1 MTTARIDVSFA
12 ALAPELV
19 VTGAAL
25 VLLLVAI
32 TRGRLQLVMLP
43 VGLVTIGLGAWVA
56 VQGELVPGVVLA
68 LLGVAAPVLPVVFPR
83 RQTLVQAWGAGLA
96 LAAAL
101 VLTFWQ
107 VWPIFD
113 GGRLIATSEFAGSFA
128 SDGITLFTRLTVY
141 LSALLVVPLGYAYL
155 QERRINRAEVES
167 LILLAAVGMAVLGGA
182 NDLVTAFVAL
192 EVLSFA
198 LYVLAGLARRDRRSQ
213 EAGLKYFVTGAVA
226 SAVLLYGLALLYVA
240 TGTLSIPGI
249 GAGLTSVL
257 VPRAVAVAGLVL
269 VTVGVAFKVALVPFH
284 FWTPDVYQGAPS
296 NVTAFVALEVLS
308 FALYVLASLARRDRR
323 SQEAGVK
330 YFVTGAVASAV
341 LLYGLALL
349 YVATGTLSIPGIGAS
364 ITSVLVPRGV
374 AMAGLV
380 LVTIGV
386 AFKVALVPFHFWTP
400 DVYQGSPTNVTAFM
414 AAATKAAAFALLL
427 RLYLVAFP
435 GLQAYWVPVL
445 AVLAAA
451 TMLYGAF
458 AALAQHDVKRILAY
472 SSITHAGYA
481 IIGVLTLSRAG
492 LSATLLY
499 LLTYA
504 VGTIAAF
511 GVVIA
516 VERRRRG
523 EVTLTNLRGLGRT
536 SPLLAGILSLSL
548 LSLAGLPLTAGF
560 IGKLEVF
567 RAGVSAGLTW
577 LVLIGVL
584 SSLVAA
590 SFYLRIAGIMF
601 LEDAPA
607 LEGDDDAVSEAMEA
621 RMPLLSA
628 GLSSALAIA
637 AALVV
642 VLGVQ
647 PQLLLELAGHAGV
660 LLR

>member
-1 MTTARIDVSFA
+1 MTGRIDVSFA

-19 VTGAAL
+19 LTGAAL

-32 TRGRLQLVMLP
+32 TRGRPQLVLLP
-43 VGLVTIGLGAWVA
+43 AGLATIGLGAWIVL
-56 VQGELVPGVVLA
+56 GGDLLTGTVLA
-68 LLGVAAPVLPVVFPR
+68 VLGAGAPVLPVLLPGR
-83 RQTLVQAWGAGLA
+83 ATLVQAWGAGLA
-96 LAAAL
+96 LVAAL
-101 VLTFWQ
+101 VLT
-107 VWPIFD
+107 VADLGPVLSGD
-113 GGRLIATSEFAGSFA
+113 GVPLTATAVFGGSLA
-128 SDGITLFTRLTVY
+128 VDGLQLFTRLTV
-141 LSALLVVPLGYAYL
+141 LLAALLVIPLGYGYL

-167 LILLAAVGMAVLGGA
+167 LILLAAVGMTVLGGA

-240 TGTLSIPGI
+240 TGTLSIPSI
-249 GAGLTSVL
+249 GAALTSVL
-257 VPRAVAVAGLVL
+257 VPRAVVLAGLVL
-269 VTVGVAFKVALVPFH
+269 VVV
-284 FWTPDVYQGAPS
+284 
-296 NVTAFVALEVLS
+296 
-308 FALYVLASLARRDRR
+308 
-323 SQEAGVK
+323 
-330 YFVTGAVASAV
+330 
-341 LLYGLALL
+341 
-349 YVATGTLSIPGIGAS
+349 
-364 ITSVLVPRGV
+364 
-374 AMAGLV
+374 
-380 LVTIGV
+380 GV

-400 DVYQGSPTNVTAFM
+400 DVYQGSPTNITAFM

-427 RLYLVAFP
+427 RLLLVAFP
-435 GLQAYWVPVL
+435 GLSAWWVPAL

-481 IIGVLTLSRAG
+481 AIGVVALTRAG

-499 LLTYA
+499 LVTYA
-504 VGTIAAF
+504 VGTVAAF

-523 EVTLTNLRGLGRT
+523 EVTLATLRGLGRT
-536 SPLLAGILSLSL
+536 SPLLAGILSLAL

-567 RAGVSAGLTW
+567 RAGIDAGFTW
-577 LVLIGVL
+577 LVLIGVA

-590 SFYLRIAGIMF
+590 FFYLRIAGMMF
-601 LEDAPA
+601 LEEPVGGAEDTV
-607 LEGDDDAVSEAMEA
+607 DAVED
-621 RMPLLSA
+621 RMPVLST
-628 GLSSALAIA
+628 GLSSAVAVA
-637 AALVV
+637 GALVV
-642 VLGVQ
+642 VLGLQ
-647 PQLLLELAGHAGV
+647 PQLLIELAGTAGV

>member
-1 MTTARIDVSFA
+1 MSARIDVSFV

-19 VTGAAL
+19 LVGAAL

-32 TRGRLQLVMLP
+32 TKGRPQLVLLP
-43 VGLVTIGLGAWVA
+43 AGLATIALGAWVVLGGA
-56 VQGELVPGVVLA
+56 LVPGIVLA
-68 LLGVAAPVLPVVFPR
+68 LLGAAAPVLPVLLPGR
-83 RQTLVQAWGAGLA
+83 ATLVQAWGAGLA

-101 VLTFWQ
+101 ALTVWQ
-107 VWPIFD
+107 VDAVLGWQD
-113 GGRLIATSEFAGSFA
+113 GGLVASPAFAGSLA
-128 SDGITLFTRLTVY
+128 NDGIGLFTRLTVY
-141 LSALLVVPLGYAYL
+141 LSALLVIPLGYGYL

-167 LILLAAVGMAVLGGA
+167 LVLLAAVGMAVLGSA

-213 EAGLKYFVTGAVA
+213 EASLKYFVTGAVA

-240 TGTLSIPGI
+240 TGTLSIPEI
-249 GAGLTSVL
+249 GFGLTSVL

-269 VTVGVAFKVALVPFH
+269 VTV
-284 FWTPDVYQGAPS
+284 
-296 NVTAFVALEVLS
+296 
-308 FALYVLASLARRDRR
+308 
-323 SQEAGVK
+323 
-330 YFVTGAVASAV
+330 
-341 LLYGLALL
+341 
-349 YVATGTLSIPGIGAS
+349 
-364 ITSVLVPRGV
+364 
-374 AMAGLV
+374 
-380 LVTIGV
+380 GV

-435 GLQAYWVPVL
+435 ALAPWWVPAL

-481 IIGVLTLSRAG
+481 TIGVVALSRAG

-504 VGTIAAF
+504 VGTLAAF

-516 VERRRRG
+516 IERRRRG

-536 SPLLAGILSLSL
+536 SPLLAGILALAL

-567 RAGVSAGLTW
+567 RAGVAGGFTW
-577 LVLIGVL
+577 LVVIGVA

-590 SFYLRIAGIMF
+590 FFYLRIAGIMF
-601 LEDAPA
+601 LEDVPA
-607 LEGDDDAVSEAMEA
+607 TDDPDEEAA
-621 RMPLLSA
+621 RMPVLSA
-628 GLSSALAIA
+628 GLSSATAIA
-637 AALVV
+637 AALIVV
-642 VLGVQ
+642 IGIQPAVL
-647 PQLLLELAGHAGV
+647 LDLADFAGV

>member
-1 MTTARIDVSFA
+1 MITARIDVSFA
-12 ALAPELV
+12 AIAPELV
-19 VTGAAL
+19 LTGAAL

-32 TRGRLQLVMLP
+32 TRGRPQLVMLP
-43 VGLVTIGLGAWVA
+43 VGLATIGLGAWVA
-56 VQGELVPGVVLA
+56 LGGALVPGVVLA
-68 LLGVAAPVLPVVFPR
+68 LLGVAAPVLPVLLPGR
-83 RQTLVQAWGAGLA
+83 ATLVQAWGAGLA

-101 VLTFWQ
+101 VLTMWE
-107 VWPIFD
+107 VRDIFS
-113 GGRLIATSEFAGSFA
+113 GGRLVPVAEFAGSFA

-141 LSALLVVPLGYAYL
+141 LAALIVVPLGYAYL

-167 LILLAAVGMAVLGGA
+167 LILLAAVGMTVLAGA
-182 NDLVTAFVAL
+182 NDLITAFVAL

-240 TGTLSIPGI
+240 TGTLSITGI
-249 GAGLTSVL
+249 GGVLTSVL

-284 FWTPDVYQGAPS
+284 FWTPDVYQG
-296 NVTAFVALEVLS
+296 
-308 FALYVLASLARRDRR
+308 
-323 SQEAGVK
+323 
-330 YFVTGAVASAV
+330 
-341 LLYGLALL
+341 
-349 YVATGTLSIPGIGAS
+349 
-364 ITSVLVPRGV
+364 
-374 AMAGLV
+374 
-380 LVTIGV
+380 
-386 AFKVALVPFHFWTP
+386 
-400 DVYQGSPTNVTAFM
+400 SPTNITAFM
-414 AAATKAAAFALLL
+414 AAATKAAAFAFVL

-435 GLQAYWVPVL
+435 GLAAWWVPVV
-445 AVLAAA
+445 AALAAV

-458 AALAQHDVKRILAY
+458 AALSQHDVKRILAY

-481 IIGVLTLSRAG
+481 TIGVLALSRAG

-504 VGTIAAF
+504 VGTMAAF

-516 VERRRRG
+516 MERRRRG
-523 EVTLTNLRGLGRT
+523 EVTLATLRGLGRT
-536 SPLLAGILSLSL
+536 SPLLAGILSLAL

-567 RAGVSAGLTW
+567 RAGISAGLTW
-577 LVLIGVL
+577 LVVVGVA

-590 SFYLRIAGIMF
+590 YFYLRIAGIMF
-601 LEDAPA
+601 LEDAT
-607 LEGDDDAVSEAMEA
+607 EGVDEDA
-621 RMPLLSA
+621 RMPLLST
-628 GLSSALAIA
+628 GLSTATAISG
-637 AALVV
+637 ALVL

-647 PQLLLELAGHAGV
+647 PQLLIELAGHAGV

>member
-1 MTTARIDVSFA
+1 MNPLLDVSFA
-12 ALAPELV
+12 AIAPELV
-19 VTGAAL
+19 LTGAAL
-25 VLLLVAI
+25 VLLRVAI
-32 TRGRLQLVMLP
+32 TRGRPQLVMLP
-43 VGLVTIGLGAWVA
+43 VGLATIALGAWVA
-56 VQGELVPGVVLA
+56 IGGDLVPGVVLA
-68 LLGVAAPVLPVVFPR
+68 LLGVAAPVLPIALPGR
-83 RQTLVQAWGAGLA
+83 ATLVQAWGAGLA
-96 LAAAL
+96 LGAAL
-101 VLTFWQ
+101 VLTLWQ
-107 VWPIFD
+107 VGPVLGAD
-113 GGRLIATSEFAGSFA
+113 GGSLVASASFAGSLA
-128 SDGITLFTRLTVY
+128 SDGLSLFTRLTVY

-198 LYVLAGLARRDRRSQ
+198 LYVLASLARRDRRSQ

-240 TGTLSIPGI
+240 TGTLSIP
-249 GAGLTSVL
+249 A
-257 VPRAVAVAGLVL
+257 
-269 VTVGVAFKVALVPFH
+269 
-284 FWTPDVYQGAPS
+284 
-296 NVTAFVALEVLS
+296 
-308 FALYVLASLARRDRR
+308 
-323 SQEAGVK
+323 
-330 YFVTGAVASAV
+330 
-341 LLYGLALL
+341 
-349 YVATGTLSIPGIGAS
+349 IGAS

-380 LVTIGV
+380 LVTVGV

-435 GLQAYWVPVL
+435 GLQASWVPVL

-458 AALAQHDVKRILAY
+458 AALSQHDVKRILAY

-481 IIGVLTLSRAG
+481 TIGVLTLTRAG

-523 EVTLTNLRGLGRT
+523 EVTLANLRGLGRT
-536 SPLLAGILSLSL
+536 SPLLGGIMALAL

-567 RAGVSAGLTW
+567 RAGVDAGLTW

-590 SFYLRIAGIMF
+590 YFYLRIAGIMF
-601 LEDAPA
+601 LDDTPEAVAAD
-607 LEGDDDAVSEAMEA
+607 GDRDGDGGDVEAMEAAEA

-628 GLSSALAIA
+628 GLSSAVAVA
-637 AALVV
+637 AALIV
-642 VLGVQ
+642 VLGLQ
-647 PQLLLELAGHAGV
+647 PQLLIELAGHAGV

>member
-1 MTTARIDVSFA
+1 MNPRIDVSFA
-12 ALAPELV
+12 AIAPELV

-32 TRGRLQLVMLP
+32 TRGRPQLVMLP
-43 VGLVTIGLGAWVA
+43 VGLTTIGLGAWV
-56 VQGELVPGVVLA
+56 VLGGDLVPGVVLA
-68 LLGVAAPVLPVVFPR
+68 VLGVAAPVLPIVLPGR
-83 RQTLVQAWGAGLA
+83 ATLMQAWGAGLA
-96 LAAAL
+96 FAAAL

-107 VWPIFD
+107 VGPILGAD
-113 GGRLIATSEFAGSFA
+113 GGSLVASSAFAGSLA

-141 LSALLVVPLGYAYL
+141 LAALLVVPLGYAYL

-167 LILLAAVGMAVLGGA
+167 LILLASVGMVFLAGA

-213 EAGLKYFVTGAVA
+213 EASLKYFVTGAVA

-249 GAGLTSVL
+249 GAALTSVI
-257 VPRAVAVAGLVL
+257 VPRAVVL
-269 VTVGVAFKVALVPFH
+269 
-284 FWTPDVYQGAPS
+284 
-296 NVTAFVALEVLS
+296 
-308 FALYVLASLARRDRR
+308 
-323 SQEAGVK
+323 
-330 YFVTGAVASAV
+330 
-341 LLYGLALL
+341 
-349 YVATGTLSIPGIGAS
+349 
-364 ITSVLVPRGV
+364 
-374 AMAGLV
+374 AGLV

-414 AAATKAAAFALLL
+414 AAATKAAAFAFLL

-435 GLQAYWVPVL
+435 GLAAWWVPAL

-458 AALAQHDVKRILAY
+458 AALSQHDVKRILAY

-481 IIGVLTLSRAG
+481 TIGVLALSRAG

-523 EVTLTNLRGLGRT
+523 EVTLATLRGLGRT
-536 SPLLAGILSLSL
+536 SPLLAGILALAL

-577 LVLIGVL
+577 LVLVGVA

-590 SFYLRIAGIMF
+590 YFYLRIAGIMF
-601 LEDAPA
+601 LEDAPEA
-607 LEGDDDAVSEAMEA
+607 AEGEDPELRLPM
-621 RMPLLSA
+621 LSA
-628 GLSSALAIA
+628 GLSSATAIA
-637 AALVV
+637 GALVL

-647 PQLLLELAGHAGV
+647 PQLLVELAGYAGV

>member
-1 MTTARIDVSFA
+1 MNARIDVSFA
-12 ALAPELV
+12 AIAPELV
-19 VTGAAL
+19 LTGAAL

-32 TRGRLQLVMLP
+32 TRGRPQRVMLP
-43 VGLVTIGLGAWVA
+43 VGLLTIGLGAWIVL
-56 VQGELVPGVVLA
+56 GGDLVPGVTLA
-68 LLGVAAPVLPVVFPR
+68 LLGVAAPVLPILFPGR
-83 RQTLVQAWGAGLA
+83 ATLVQAWGAGLA
-96 LAAAL
+96 LGAAL
-101 VLTFWQ
+101 LLSLWQ
-107 VWPIFD
+107 VGPVFGAD
-113 GGRLIATSEFAGSFA
+113 GGSLVASSAFSGSLA
-128 SDGITLFTRLTVY
+128 NDGITLFTRLTVY

-167 LILLAAVGMAVLGGA
+167 LILLAAVGMTILGGA
-182 NDLVTAFVAL
+182 NDLLTAFVAL

-198 LYVLAGLARRDRRSQ
+198 LYVLASLARRDRRSQ

-226 SAVLLYGLALLYVA
+226 SAVLLYGLALLYVG

-257 VPRAVAVAGLVL
+257 VPRGVALAGLVL
-269 VTVGVAFKVALVPFH
+269 VTVGVAFKV
-284 FWTPDVYQGAPS
+284 G
-296 NVTAFVALEVLS
+296 
-308 FALYVLASLARRDRR
+308 
-323 SQEAGVK
+323 
-330 YFVTGAVASAV
+330 
-341 LLYGLALL
+341 
-349 YVATGTLSIPGIGAS
+349 
-364 ITSVLVPRGV
+364 
-374 AMAGLV
+374 
-380 LVTIGV
+380 
-386 AFKVALVPFHFWTP
+386 LVPFHFWTP
-400 DVYQGSPTNVTAFM
+400 DVYQGSPTNITAFM

-435 GLQAYWVPVL
+435 GLRVWWVPAL
-445 AVLAAA
+445 AVLAAV

-458 AALAQHDVKRILAY
+458 AALAQHDLKRILAY

-481 IIGVLTLSRAG
+481 TIGVLTLSRQG

-499 LLTYA
+499 LMTYA

-523 EVTLTNLRGLGRT
+523 EVTLATLRGLGRT
-536 SPLLAGILSLSL
+536 SPLLAGILALSL

-567 RAGVSAGLTW
+567 RAGVTAGLTW

-590 SFYLRIAGIMF
+590 FFYLRIAGIMF
-601 LEDAPA
+601 LEDAPEPA
-607 LEGDDDAVSEAMEA
+607 TGGAEASAAGAEA

-628 GLSSALAIA
+628 GLSSAIAVA

-647 PQLLLELAGHAGV
+647 PQLLMELAGHAGV

>member
-1 MTTARIDVSFA
+1 MTGRIDVSFA
-12 ALAPELV
+12 AIAPELV

-32 TRGRLQLVMLP
+32 TRGRPQLVMLP
-43 VGLVTIGLGAWVA
+43 VGLTTIALGAWVA
-56 VQGELVPGVVLA
+56 MGGDLVPGVVLA
-68 LLGVAAPVLPVVFPR
+68 VLGAAAPVLPVVFPGR
-83 RQTLVQAWGAGLA
+83 ATLVQAWGAGLA

-101 VLTFWQ
+101 VLTLWQ
-107 VWPIFD
+107 VGPILGAD
-113 GGRLIATSEFAGSFA
+113 GGRLIASASFAGSFA
-128 SDGITLFTRLTVY
+128 SDGISLFTRLTVY
-141 LSALLVVPLGYAYL
+141 LSALIVVPLGYGYL

-167 LILLAAVGMAVLGGA
+167 LILLAAVGMAFLGGA

-226 SAVLLYGLALLYVA
+226 SAVLLYGLALMYVA

-249 GAGLTSVL
+249 GAALTSVL

-284 FWTPDVYQGAPS
+284 FWTPDVYQG
-296 NVTAFVALEVLS
+296 
-308 FALYVLASLARRDRR
+308 
-323 SQEAGVK
+323 
-330 YFVTGAVASAV
+330 
-341 LLYGLALL
+341 
-349 YVATGTLSIPGIGAS
+349 
-364 ITSVLVPRGV
+364 
-374 AMAGLV
+374 
-380 LVTIGV
+380 
-386 AFKVALVPFHFWTP
+386 
-400 DVYQGSPTNVTAFM
+400 SPTNITAFM
-414 AAATKAAAFALLL
+414 AAATKAAAFAFVL

-435 GLQAYWVPVL
+435 GLAAWWVPVV
-445 AVLAAA
+445 AALAAA

-458 AALAQHDVKRILAY
+458 AALNQHDVKRILAY

-481 IIGVLTLSRAG
+481 TIGVLALSRAG

-504 VGTIAAF
+504 VGTMAAF

-516 VERRRRG
+516 MERRRRG
-523 EVTLTNLRGLGRT
+523 EVTLATLRGLGRT
-536 SPLLAGILSLSL
+536 SPLLAGILSLAL

-567 RAGVSAGLTW
+567 RAGVSAGFTW
-577 LVLIGVL
+577 LVVIGVA

-590 SFYLRIAGIMF
+590 YFYLRIAGIMF
-601 LEDAPA
+601 LEEPVAAGDGAGTEDA
-607 LEGDDDAVSEAMEA
+607 EA

-628 GLSSALAIA
+628 GLSGATAVA
-637 AALVV
+637 GALVL

-647 PQLLLELAGHAGV
+647 PQLLIELAGHAGV